1 MVGAGPA
8 GTSAALTMA
17 KGGLSVALI
26 ERGESPGA
34 KNVFGGVVYKWP
46 LEEIIPKF
54 WEKAPI
60 ERKIIDHRMVILG
73 KDSGFSVSYK
83 DDYLGMETRGG
94 FTALR
99 SRFDPWFAQQAE
111 EAGATLVTSMPVS
124 EVIEEGG
131 RVVGIRAGRG
141 KENELYAQ
149 AIVAADGVM
158 STVLQ
163 KAGIRGPP
171 AAEDVAI
178 GLKEVIELPSDTI
191 ESRFNLKRGYGARLD
206 YLGSVARGK
215 SGGGFVYTNSN
226 TLSVGIAVLLSHLLE
241 LRCKPYEILDEF
253 KSHPV
258 VAPLL
263 EGGRVKEYQAH
274 LIPEG
279 GLQSIPPLASRGVL
293 AVGDAAMLCLYPEGT
308 NMAMASGV
316 MAGKTILESKKT
328 GDFSIQRLMLYER
341 LMKESYI
348 FKEHSRKKNYHNILT
363 SGDRFNTDYPDAIT
377 EIMRN
382 ILVVDGVDRGSKHAA
397 ARKVIRD
404 KVGYVRVLRDL
415 YRDIW
420 SALPW

>member
-8 GTSAALTMA
+8 GTAAALTMA

-26 ERGESPGA
+26 ERGETPGA

-99 SRFDPWFAQQAE
+99 SKFDPWFAQQAE

-171 AAEDVAI
+171 APEDVAI
-178 GLKEVIELPSDTI
+178 GLKEVIELPSETI
-191 ESRFNLKRGYGARLD
+191 DSRFNLKRGYGARLD

-241 LRCKPYEILDEF
+241 LHCKPYEILDEF

-316 MAGKTILESKKT
+316 MAGKTILESKKA